1 MDFVQTAPL
10 RIGNYVSVE
19 TDSDLMLDG
28 RGLPFIPGTS
38 LAGIMRH
45 MAVKLNKDNNIINHL
60 FGIVDDQNNNTIIM
74 PSAII
79 IGDAVLQRAV
89 DKNKVYINR
98 RDGVGLNEWGTVNGD
113 SKYDFQIVET
123 SESFSSIIEWEGT
136 DEQYANEIIGIID
149 PIMKHFAADGFRA
162 GARSSRGYGSFN
174 VAVLKKEFEFP
185 KELDAWIDY
194 NAYDEHAFD
203 NAEKLYGER
212 DERDVRVEITFA
224 MKGTFSVR
232 VNTART
238 ELAEDGSIPDS
249 VPLENYKGNPIIPGT
264 AWAGAFR
271 HHMHDILRDIGLD
284 KDDDRVKDLDSL
296 FGMSHDNG
304 GDSRSAITFSETE
317 VTIRNK
323 EKQRTT
329 VMRTAIDR
337 FTSSS
342 ANTALFTGMMYS
354 GGEGK
359 LNIIFNKGGVSE
371 FYSRLLSACICDMH
385 LGLMTVGGEASVGRG
400 LMHITGIKV
409 NDEDRL
415 EQLIKCVSDG
425 DTLDF
430 LKEVTT
436 NA

>member
-1 MDFVQTAPL
+1 M
-10 RIGNYVSVE
+10 
-19 TDSDLMLDG
+19 
-28 RGLPFIPGTS
+28 
-38 LAGIMRH
+38 
-45 MAVKLNKDNNIINHL
+45 
-60 FGIVDDQNNNTIIM
+60 
-74 PSAII
+74 
-79 IGDAVLQRAV
+79 
-89 DKNKVYINR
+89 
-98 RDGVGLNEWGTVNGD
+98 
-113 SKYDFQIVET
+113 
-123 SESFSSIIEWEGT
+123 
-136 DEQYANEIIGIID
+136 
-149 PIMKHFAADGFRA
+149 
-162 GARSSRGYGSFN
+162 
-174 VAVLKKEFEFP
+174 LKKEFEFP

-203 NAEKLYGER
+203 NAEKLDGER

-296 FGMSHDNG
+296 FGMSHNNSG
-304 GDSRSAITFSETE
+304 NSKSAITFSETE

-415 EQLIKCVSDG
+415 EQLIKCVNDG

-430 LKEVTT
+430 LKEVAI